1 MVRNGQKADGILG
14 DFFAD
19 EMIVSE
25 ACDNHFDW
33 MGCLGYRSIISPKT
47 RQLQTGSQQREV
59 GARAGG
65 AAERGRHRPLLE
77 VTHLV
82 GAMSLLASL
91 FGAGKSGSAPPGPV
105 SSVARSDGSKRSG
118 GSAAVNAVDLGEMRA
133 KAATDKLR
141 VVNEAIAEHDTYLA
155 TLAIYE
161 RLITVY
167 RAKKAGLEALAAARG
182 AMRDAVDAVTTPR
195 AGNTET
201 NGANEEKGTGTRYE
215 VSPEELLEQLGPEP
229 KPPAQRSPVNE
240 PRIAADGTEGPPIF
254 LLACA
259 ALEGSADALRI
270 VPELLKRG
278 ADANARGTRHDHGA
292 DVPALCLVVGAM
304 EGAAKI
310 VAASVAEEE
319 DVDVVNDADDVVN
332 AADDVVAATAST
344 PRPRPTRTRPA
355 SADDLADFA
364 TALLAAPD
372 LDVDAVGRLGRV
384 HESARNG
391 DLNAPY
397 RGLVPYGGRV
407 GSEGTALF
415 LATCAA
421 TANALDGDPRS
432 AVAAVHVAARLM
444 GSGAD
449 VNAIGARPG
458 WRARCGARLTPVSI
472 CLAALE
478 QTASLTDR
486 AAYVSSRV
494 AIASLASALIRG
506 NDFDHA
512 VEATFSHRPD
522 CG

>member
-25 ACDNHFDW
+25 ACENHFDW

-65 AAERGRHRPLLE
+65 AAERGRHCPLLE

-310 VAASVAEEE
+310 VNNAEAEAE
-319 DVDVVNDADDVVN
+319 D
-332 AADDVVAATAST
+332 
-344 PRPRPTRTRPA
+344 
-355 SADDLADFA
+355 
-364 TALLAAPD
+364 
-372 LDVDAVGRLGRV
+372 
-384 HESARNG
+384 
-391 DLNAPY
+391 
-397 RGLVPYGGRV
+397 
-407 GSEGTALF
+407 
-415 LATCAA
+415 
-421 TANALDGDPRS
+421 
-432 AVAAVHVAARLM
+432 
-444 GSGAD
+444 
-449 VNAIGARPG
+449 
-458 WRARCGARLTPVSI
+458 
-472 CLAALE
+472 
-478 QTASLTDR
+478 DR
-486 AAYVSSRV
+486 
-494 AIASLASALIRG
+494 
-506 NDFDHA
+506 
-512 VEATFSHRPD
+512 
-522 CG
+522 

>member
-1 MVRNGQKADGILG
+1 M
-14 DFFAD
+14 
-19 EMIVSE
+19 
-25 ACDNHFDW
+25 
-33 MGCLGYRSIISPKT
+33 
-47 RQLQTGSQQREV
+47 
-59 GARAGG
+59 
-65 AAERGRHRPLLE
+65 
-77 VTHLV
+77 
-82 GAMSLLASL
+82 
-91 FGAGKSGSAPPGPV
+91 
-105 SSVARSDGSKRSG
+105 
-118 GSAAVNAVDLGEMRA
+118 NAVDLGEMRA

-195 AGNTET
+195 AGITET

-240 PRIAADGTEGPPIF
+240 PRIAADGTEGPPVF

-259 ALEGSADALRI
+259 ALEGSADAARVL
-270 VPELLKRG
+270 PELLKRG

-304 EGAAKI
+304 EGVAKI
-310 VAASVAEEE
+310 VTMAEAAEE
-319 DVDVVNDADDVVN
+319 DVDGGCQRRTSTDADDIVNGEADDVVN
-332 AADDVVAATAST
+332 GEADDVVNEAV
-344 PRPRPTRTRPA
+344 PRPTRTRPA

-364 TALLAAPD
+364 TALLAAPN
-372 LDVDAVGRLGRV
+372 LDVNAVGRLGRV

-391 DLNAPY
+391 HLNARY
-397 RGLVPYGGRV
+397 RGLVPYGGAV

-421 TANALDGDPRS
+421 TANALDGDSRG

-458 WRARCGARLTPVSI
+458 WWARCGPRLTPVSM

-506 NDFDHA
+506 HGFDHA
-512 VEATFSHRPD
+512 VEATF
-522 CG
+522 

>member
-1 MVRNGQKADGILG
+1 M
-14 DFFAD
+14 
-19 EMIVSE
+19 
-25 ACDNHFDW
+25 
-33 MGCLGYRSIISPKT
+33 
-47 RQLQTGSQQREV
+47 
-59 GARAGG
+59 
-65 AAERGRHRPLLE
+65 
-77 VTHLV
+77 V

-319 DVDVVNDADDVVN
+319 DVDVVNAADDVVN
-332 AADDVVAATAST
+332 AADVVGRRRGSSSDANA
-344 PRPRPTRTRPA
+344 PGFRGRPRGLRHRPPRRARLGRGRGGETREGARERQERRPQRAVPGTRPVRR
-355 SADDLADFA
+355 
-364 TALLAAPD
+364 T
-372 LDVDAVGRLGRV
+372 GRLGGNRALPGDV
-384 HESARNG
+384 RRDGERARRGSEERGRGGSRRRAAHGFGRGRQRDRRSARVAG
-391 DLNAPY
+391 AVRREAHARLDLPSRAGADGFADGPSRVRILS
-397 RGLVPYGGRV
+397 RGHRV
-407 GSEGTALF
+407 AGVRA
-415 LATCAA
+415 
-421 TANALDGDPRS
+421 DPRERLRS
-432 AVAAVHVAARLM
+432 RRRGHVLAQA
-444 GSGAD
+444 G
-449 VNAIGARPG
+449 
-458 WRARCGARLTPVSI
+458 CG
-472 CLAALE
+472 
-478 QTASLTDR
+478 
-486 AAYVSSRV
+486 
-494 AIASLASALIRG
+494 
-506 NDFDHA
+506 
-512 VEATFSHRPD
+512 
-522 CG
+522 

>member
-1 MVRNGQKADGILG
+1 M
-14 DFFAD
+14 
-19 EMIVSE
+19 
-25 ACDNHFDW
+25 
-33 MGCLGYRSIISPKT
+33 
-47 RQLQTGSQQREV
+47 
-59 GARAGG
+59 
-65 AAERGRHRPLLE
+65 
-77 VTHLV
+77 V

-105 SSVARSDGSKRSG
+105 SSVTRSDGSKRSG

-240 PRIAADGTEGPPIF
+240 SRVAADGTEGPPIF

-259 ALEGSADALRI
+259 ALEGSTDALRM

-310 VAASVAEEE
+310 VNNAEAEAE
-319 DVDVVNDADDVVN
+319 DVVNNAEDVVNNAEDIVNNNAEDVEADDVGMD
-332 AADDVVAATAST
+332 AA
-344 PRPRPTRTRPA
+344 PRPTRTRPA

-364 TALLAAPD
+364 TALLAAPN

-391 DLNAPY
+391 DLNAVP
-397 RGLVPYGGRV
+397 GLVPYGGR
-407 GSEGTALF
+407 SARRE
-415 LATCAA
+415 
-421 TANALDGDPRS
+421 PRS
-432 AVAAVHVAARLM
+432 
-444 GSGAD
+444 S
-449 VNAIGARPG
+449 
-458 WRARCGARLTPVSI
+458 WR
-472 CLAALE
+472 
-478 QTASLTDR
+478 R
-486 AAYVSSRV
+486 A
-494 AIASLASALIRG
+494 
-506 NDFDHA
+506 
-512 VEATFSHRPD
+512 P
-522 CG
+522 